1 MVSHASSLGRNDHLA
16 RGREGDNI
24 MTAPQLDPVVTEL
37 VRHELGAIVD
47 DMILSVVRAA
57 HSQVVKVTMDFSTAL
72 CDARGRMIAQ
82 GASLPL
88 HLGAIPEAM
97 QAMLRH
103 FEGRIGRGDI
113 LAMNDPY
120 AGGMHL
126 PDLFMFRPIFDGESL
141 LAFAAIVLHLPDI
154 GGRMA
159 GGVATDS
166 QNLFQEGLQIPPLK
180 LFEADVANG
189 TLLEL
194 IEANVRVP
202 DLVMGDIRAQIAACH
217 FAERAYLEIVRRHG
231 QAELAAHQEALLGA
245 AETIARCRIAAMPDG
260 TYTFEDFIDG
270 DGIDPDPI
278 PIRAAVTI
286 VGDNIEVDFTGSSHQ
301 VKGAIN
307 ATYSFTKSAVY
318 FVVRSV
324 IDEELPDNEGYFR
337 PIRVIAPEG
346 SILNPTYP
354 SACGARG
361 LTGFRVIDTLFGA
374 FAQALPQRV
383 AAAGEGGVTVVSLS
397 GTRPGGDD
405 AFIYLDILQGAWGG
419 RESGDGEEAVTNPA
433 GNMTNTPVELA
444 ETQAPIRIEAYALV
458 PDSGG
463 AGQFRGGL
471 ALRRDIRFLA
481 DDVTVQIRSDRRDF
495 LPYGLAG
502 GMPGTASSLHLVRD
516 GSAEPLEPKVTLTAR
531 HGDVLQVQIPGA
543 GGYGPPRLRDAA
555 HVLEDVLDEKLSVE
569 LAERVYGVFLDTS
582 SRRIDAARTQKHRAE
597 RTSG

>member
-374 FAQALPQRV
+374 FAKIWPHRV
-383 AAAGEGGVTVVSLS
+383 RAAGEGGVTVISLS
-397 GTRPGGDD
+397 GAHVDGRP
-405 AFIYLDILQGAWGG
+405 FIYLDILQGAWGG
-419 RESGDGEEAVTNPA
+419 REGADGEDALTNPA

-444 ETQAPIRIEAYALV
+444 EVQAPIHIQTYELV
-458 PDSGG
+458 ADSSG
-463 AGQFRGGL
+463 AGQYRGGL

-481 DDVTVQIRSDRRDF
+481 DDISVQIRSDRRRYR
-495 LPYGLAG
+495 PYGLAG
-502 GMPGTASSLHLVRD
+502 GEPGAPSAVFLIRD
-516 GSAEPLEPKVTLTAR
+516 GVSKLLDAKATLTVNR
-531 HGDVLQVQIPGA
+531 GDVLSVQTPGA
-543 GGYGPPRLRDAA
+543 GGFGRSELRE
-555 HVLEDVLDEKLSVE
+555 HWRVLADMVDGKLTITAGEK
-569 LAERVYGVFLDTS
+569 
-582 SRRIDAARTQKHRAE
+582 
-597 RTSG
+597 

>member
-1 MVSHASSLGRNDHLA
+1 MSGR
-16 RGREGDNI
+16 R
-24 MTAPQLDPVVTEL
+24 LDPVVTEL
-37 VRHELGAIVD
+37 VRHELGALVD

-82 GASLPL
+82 GTSLPL

-126 PDLFMFRPIFDGESL
+126 PDLFMFRPIFDGDKL

-154 GGRMA
+154 GGRMP

-166 QNLFQEGLQIPPLK
+166 RNLYQEGLQIPPLK
-180 LFEADVANG
+180 LFEGDVANS
-189 TLLEL
+189 TLFDL

-217 FAERAYLEIVRRHG
+217 FAERTYLEIVRRHG
-231 QAELAAHQEALLGA
+231 QTELMAHQAALLDA
-245 AETIARCRIAAMPDG
+245 AETIARRRIEAMPDG
-260 TYTFEDFIDG
+260 TYVFEDHIDG

-278 PIRAAVTI
+278 PIRASVTI
-286 VGDNIEVDFTGSSHQ
+286 AGDEIVVDFTGTSKQ

-324 IDEELPDNEGYFR
+324 IDEDLPDNEGYFR

-374 FAQALPQRV
+374 FAKVWPHRV
-383 AAAGEGGVTVVSLS
+383 RAAGEGGVTVVSLS
-397 GTRPGGDD
+397 GLQANGRP
-405 AFIYLDILQGAWGG
+405 FIYLDILQGAWGG
-419 RESGDGEEAVTNPA
+419 RDGADGEDALTNPA

-444 ETQAPIRIEAYALV
+444 EVQAPIRIETYALV

-471 ALRRDIRFLA
+471 ALRRDICFLA
-481 DDVTVQIRSDRRDF
+481 DDITVQIRSDRRRF
-495 LPYGLAG
+495 APYGLAG
-502 GMPGTASSLHLVRD
+502 GSAGAASAVFLVRHGVSELLD
-516 GSAEPLEPKVTLTAR
+516 AKVTLTVGL
-531 HGDVLQVQIPGA
+531 GDVLRIHTPGA
-543 GGYGPPRLRDAA
+543 GGYGRPLLRDPQRI
-555 HVLEDVLDEKLSVE
+555 HEDVLDEKLS
-569 LAERVYGVFLDTS
+569 LPFAESVYGIRVDASGLTLS
-582 SRRIDAARTQKHRAE
+582 ASRTE
-597 RTSG
+597 RRRPD

>member
-1 MVSHASSLGRNDHLA
+1 MSGN
-16 RGREGDNI
+16 E
-24 MTAPQLDPVVTEL
+24 PDPVITEL
-37 VRHELGAIVD
+37 VRHELGGLVD

-82 GASLPL
+82 GTSLPL

-113 LAMNDPY
+113 LVMNDPY

-126 PDLFMFRPIFDGESL
+126 PDLFMFRPIFDAEEL
-141 LAFAAIVLHLPDI
+141 LAFAAIVVHLPDI
-154 GGRMA
+154 GGRMP

-166 QNLFQEGLQIPPLK
+166 QNLYQEGLQIPPLK
-180 LFEADVANG
+180 LFEADVPNA
-189 TLLEL
+189 TLFEL

-217 FAERAYLEIVRRHG
+217 FAERTYLEAVRRHG
-231 QAELAAHQEALLGA
+231 RTELLTHQDALLDA
-245 AETIARCRIAAMPDG
+245 AETIARRRIEAMPDG
-260 TYTFEDFIDG
+260 TYIFEDYIDS

-278 PIRAAVTI
+278 PIRVAVT
-286 VGDNIEVDFTGSSHQ
+286 VAGDEITVDFTGSAKQ

-318 FVVRSV
+318 FAVRSV
-324 IDEELPDNEGYFR
+324 IDEDLPDNEGYFR

-354 SACGARG
+354 AACGARG

-374 FAQALPQRV
+374 FAQIWPHRV
-383 AAAGEGGVTVVSLS
+383 RAAGEGGVTVISLS
-397 GTRPGGDD
+397 GKHPDGRS
-405 AFIYLDILQGAWGG
+405 FIYLDILQGAWGARDG
-419 RESGDGEEAVTNPA
+419 ADGEDALTNPA

-444 ETQAPIRIEAYALV
+444 EVQAPIRIETYALV

-471 ALRRDIRFLA
+471 ALRRDICFLA
-481 DDVTVQIRSDRRDF
+481 DDITVQIRSDRRKF
-495 LPYGLAG
+495 APYGLAG
-502 GMPGTASSLHLVRD
+502 GSPGSPSAVHLVRNGVTTLLD
-516 GSAEPLEPKVTLTAR
+516 AKVTINLSR
-531 HGDVLQVQIPGA
+531 GDVLRIQTPGA
-543 GGYGPPRLRDAA
+543 GGYGPPSHRTRHRIEHDM
-555 HVLEDVLDEKLSVE
+555 LDGKLSQT
-569 LAERVYGVFLDTS
+569 AAQQVYGVWMAS
-582 SRRIDAARTQKHRAE
+582 AQ
-597 RTSG
+597 

>member
-1 MVSHASSLGRNDHLA
+1 MNGHR
-16 RGREGDNI
+16 
-24 MTAPQLDPVVTEL
+24 LDPVVTEL
-37 VRHELGAIVD
+37 VRHELGALVD

-72 CDARGRMIAQ
+72 CDAQGRMIAQ
-82 GASLPL
+82 GTSLPL

-103 FEGRIGRGDI
+103 FEDRIARGDI
-113 LAMNDPY
+113 LVMNDPY

-126 PDLFMFRPIFDGESL
+126 PDLFMFRPIFDGDTL

-154 GGRMA
+154 GGRMP

-166 QNLFQEGLQIPPLK
+166 QNLYQEGLQIPPLK
-180 LFEADVANG
+180 LFEADVPNS
-189 TLLEL
+189 TLFEL
-194 IEANVRVP
+194 IEANVRVT

-217 FAERAYLEIVRRHG
+217 FAERTYLEIARRHG
-231 QAELAAHQEALLGA
+231 RAELMAHQEALLDA
-245 AETIARCRIAAMPDG
+245 AETIARRRIEAMPDG
-260 TYTFEDFIDG
+260 TYVFEDYIDG

-286 VGDNIEVDFTGSSHQ
+286 DGGEIVVDFTGTARQ

-324 IDEELPDNEGYFR
+324 IDEDLPDNEGYFR

-361 LTGFRVIDTLFGA
+361 LTGFRTIDTLFGA
-374 FAQALPQRV
+374 FAKACPTRV
-383 AAAGEGGVTVVSLS
+383 RAAGEGGVTVISLS
-397 GTRPGGDD
+397 GMQANGRP
-405 AFIYLDILQGAWGG
+405 FIYLDILQGAWGG
-419 RESGDGEEAVTNPA
+419 RNGADGEDALTNPA

-444 ETQAPIRIEAYALV
+444 EAQVPIRIETYALIA
-458 PDSGG
+458 DSGG

-471 ALRRDIRFLA
+471 ALRRDICFLA
-481 DDVTVQIRSDRRDF
+481 DDITVQIRSDRRRF
-495 LPYGLAG
+495 APYGLCG
-502 GMPGTASSLHLVRD
+502 GNTGAT
-516 GSAEPLEPKVTLTAR
+516 SAVFLIRSGVSKLLDAKTTLTVGR
-531 HGDVLQVQIPGA
+531 GDVLRVHTPGA
-543 GGYGPPRLRDAA
+543 GGYGPPSLRD
-555 HVLEDVLDEKLSVE
+555 HGRVLEDMLDEKLTAAA
-569 LAERVYGVFLDTS
+569 AERMYGVCVD
-582 SRRIDAARTQKHRAE
+582 
-597 RTSG
+597 

>member
-1 MVSHASSLGRNDHLA
+1 MSEMR
-16 RGREGDNI
+16 
-24 MTAPQLDPVVTEL
+24 LDPVTTEL
-37 VRHELGAIVD
+37 VRHELGALVD
-47 DMILSVVRAA
+47 DMMLSVLRSA
-57 HSQVVKVTMDFSTAL
+57 HSQVVKITMDFSTAL
-72 CDARGRMIAQ
+72 CDAEGRMIAQ
-82 GASLPL
+82 GTALPL
-88 HLGAIPEAM
+88 HLGAIPDAM
-97 QAMLRH
+97 QAMLQH
-103 FEGRIGRGDI
+103 FKNRIGRGDI

-126 PDLFMFRPIFDGESL
+126 PDLFMFRPIFDGDAL
-141 LAFAAIVLHLPDI
+141 LAFAAIVVHLPDI
-154 GGRMA
+154 GGRMP

-166 QNLFQEGLQIPPLK
+166 QNLYQEGLQIPPVK
-180 LFEADVANG
+180 LIEADEPNA
-189 TLLEL
+189 TLFEL

-217 FAERAYLEIVRRHG
+217 FAERGYLDIVRRHG
-231 QAELAAHQEALLGA
+231 RETLAAHQTALLDA
-245 AETIARCRIAAMPDG
+245 AEAIARRRIAAMPDG
-260 TYTFEDFIDG
+260 TYTFKDYIDG
-270 DGIDPDPI
+270 DGIDPNPI
-278 PIRAAVTI
+278 PICAAVTI
-286 VGDNIEVDFTGSSHQ
+286 AGDEIVVDFTGTSAQ

-307 ATYSFTKSAVY
+307 ATYSVTKSVAY

-346 SILNPTYP
+346 SIVNPTYP
-354 SACGARG
+354 AACGARG

-383 AAAGEGGVTVVSLS
+383 AAAGEGGVTVISLS

-458 PDSGG
+458 PDSAG

-471 ALRRDIRFLA
+471 ALRRDIKFLA

-502 GMPGTASSLHLVRD
+502 GMPGTASSVHLVRD
-516 GSAEPLEPKVTLTAR
+516 GSTELLEPKVTLTAR

-543 GGYGPPRLRDAA
+543 GGYGRPRLRDPA
-555 HVLEDVLDEKLSVE
+555 HVLEDVLDEKISVE

-582 SRRIDAARTQKHRAE
+582 SQRIDAARTQKHRAE